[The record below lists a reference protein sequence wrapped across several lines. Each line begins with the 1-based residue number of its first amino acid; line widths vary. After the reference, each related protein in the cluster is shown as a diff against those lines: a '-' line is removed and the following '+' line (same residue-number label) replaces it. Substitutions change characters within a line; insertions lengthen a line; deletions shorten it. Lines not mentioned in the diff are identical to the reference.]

1 MEKKKKNAEEK
12 IQWHQG
18 FFGGIQLDLRAYKDS
33 LTFEK
38 EHELSQKALK
48 MDMLILKKADGAK
61 IETSYG
67 RIFRRHN
74 VIEYK
79 SPEDELN
86 VDTFYKSSATRS
98 CTKGWANM

>member
-1 MEKKKKNAEEK
+1 MNEKKKPQEK